1 VSLTRGSAVGHAAK
15 FFSLIRRS
23 DCQSAKLPDSVDG
36 SLDIE
41 TRWRLAMDIEQRKRL
56 ALLCFLW
63 DTQHAVLFSQS
74 LCMSAFELRTTMPCN
89 PDVWEAESAAE
100 WSRSTSGTEPS
111 FLAVLKVYMCP
122 DQATITPQ
130 LNALSRLLILHGL
143 MSVFWDMKRRDQTS
157 LGEYDDDFYSRFTES
172 LTGDDAGAAG
182 PNAEWKPRLGHAYDA
197 WKTDFDTYCMN
208 MTMHLKESPTVKGEF
223 TRFSTSTLAIYHAAH
238 IVLHVEIL
246 DLQIYAGARHIIG
259 RPVSSHDHERSQWII
274 RNQNITNENTAAW
287 HAAQLL
293 RDGIMNLEGWDV
305 DQQFHYPWCLY
316 LATLTCWA
324 FHNVKT
330 GDVAFSGG
338 GGRTADDES
347 GMNALISSMTAVG
360 PDGLGRLAGRQST
373 SGLINVVAKHLS
385 NIRWAVVYE
394 GMKVL
399 RGLEPDKAKSGYDYM
414 R

>member
-1 VSLTRGSAVGHAAK
+1 M
-15 FFSLIRRS
+15 
-23 DCQSAKLPDSVDG
+23 
-36 SLDIE
+36 
-41 TRWRLAMDIEQRKRL
+41 AMDVEQRKRL

-74 LCMSAFELRTTMPCN
+74 LCMSAFELRTSLPCN
-89 PDVWEAESAAE
+89 PDIWEAETAVE
-100 WSRSTSGTEPS
+100 WSKCANGSEPS
-111 FLAVLKVYMCP
+111 FLAILKLYMCP
-122 DQATITPQ
+122 TQSSAPPQ

-157 LGEYDDDFYSRFTES
+157 LGEYDEGICSYLTEPLTRDDP
-172 LTGDDAGAAG
+172 GAVG
-182 PNAEWKPRLGHAYDA
+182 PNAEWKPRLGNAYDA

-208 MTMHLKESPTVKGEF
+208 MTMHLKESPAVKGEF

-259 RPVSSHDHERSQWII
+259 RPVSLHDHERSKWIV
-274 RNQNITNENTAAW
+274 RNQDNASTNAAAW

-293 RDGIMNLEGWDV
+293 RDGVMNLEGWDV
-305 DQQFHYPWCLY
+305 DQRFHYPWCLY

-324 FHNVKT
+324 FHHVKNEHAPT
-330 GDVAFSGG
+330 SGG
-338 GGRTADDES
+338 QNHDSTTNDES

-360 PDGLGRLAGRQST
+360 PEGLGRLAGRQST
-373 SGLINVVAKHLS
+373 TGLINVIAKHLS

-394 GMKVL
+394 GVKVL
-399 RGLEPDKAKSGYDYM
+399 RGLEPEKTQAGYDYM

>member
-1 VSLTRGSAVGHAAK
+1 M
-15 FFSLIRRS
+15 
-23 DCQSAKLPDSVDG
+23 
-36 SLDIE
+36 
-41 TRWRLAMDIEQRKRL
+41 AMDVEQRKRL

-74 LCMSAFELRTTMPCN
+74 LCMSAFELRTTLPCN
-89 PDVWEAESAAE
+89 PDVWEAESATE
-100 WSRSTSGTEPS
+100 WSKLTSGLEPS
-111 FLAVLKVYMCP
+111 FLTVLKIYMSP
-122 DQATITPQ
+122 GQVSIPPQ

-157 LGEYDDDFYSRFTES
+157 LGEYDDVLYSYLTEP
-172 LTGDDAGAAG
+172 LTGDDAGAVG
-182 PNAEWKPRLGHAYDA
+182 PNAEWKPRMGNAYDA

-208 MTMHLKESPTVKGEF
+208 MTMHLKESPTVKRDF

-238 IVLHVEIL
+238 VVLNVEVL
-246 DLQIYAGARHIIG
+246 DLQISAGARHIIG
-259 RPVSSHDHERSQWII
+259 RPVSLHDYERSKWII
-274 RNQNITNENTAAW
+274 RNQEPTSANTAAW

-324 FHNVKT
+324 FHHAKDEPN
-330 GDVAFSGG
+330 S
-338 GGRTADDES
+338 GRTFESTNDES
-347 GMNALISSMTAVG
+347 SMNALISSMTAVG
-360 PDGLGRLAGRQST
+360 PDGLGRLAGRHST

-399 RGLEPDKAKSGYDYM
+399 RGLEPERAKASYDYM